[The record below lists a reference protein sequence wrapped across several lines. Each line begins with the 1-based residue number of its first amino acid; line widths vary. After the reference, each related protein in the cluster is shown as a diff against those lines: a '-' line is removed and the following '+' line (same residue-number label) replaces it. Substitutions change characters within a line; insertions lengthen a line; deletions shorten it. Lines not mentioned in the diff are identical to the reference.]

1 MSRSLGSRIAG
12 ALSRAGSAAARA
24 LSSNTARSIYRTLG
38 NTAVRAVSSEL
49 GQRAIGGLVEG
60 AVNSAVSGEPLGDS
74 LKKAVILNVVGIHAP
89 PIDPLNPAEGTMQ
102 RQIQAIGAREVEDVR
117 AIAHIE
123 EAEKKIHEELRK
135 ITELQKIET
144 ERDKLDERAV
154 ETVTSAVTASQKLI
168 GMERQQLQRL
178 SRALALEDSLRA
190 EDDKKLIACM
200 RHNFGALAA
209 NVEAERNALIEEAVE
224 QSIDIGGEIAEH
236 AAASVPF
243 VGESIA
249 TGMATARGA
258 MQVYKLG
265 KTISQLTGMHTAH
278 MELPTIHQGAL
289 EVAHTHPDPT
299 SDAALAQVVSSRL
312 DHVREIENEW
322 IHVDTQI
329 AKASNE
335 ISKDIKKKMCEH
347 LCKKADGRTEN
358 PHHLQLAAA
367 TATRVNSAAQPTI
380 QILTSAWDS
389 DAVLIFYV
397 VGPYHAGDAFVLC
410 VDLSLDLVL
419 FEDSRPP
426 THPHRTSHRGNARMH
441 PAIIADFFRMVASHP
456 EVDAFHA
463 RRIGWSATEPPIRV
477 QAIPYSASYWV
488 MRRNAQRLASDATL
502 QRMLLKGPR
511 SMQRVSL
518 LNALQHGA
526 VILTRT
532 RRTPLP
538 PTFGR

>member
-12 ALSRAGSAAARA
+12 ALSRAGSAAAKA
-24 LSSNTARSIYRTLG
+24 LSSNTARTLYRTLG
-38 NTAVRAVSSEL
+38 NTANRVVNSEL
-49 GQRAIGGLVEG
+49 GQRAISGLVEG
-60 AVNSAVSGEPLGDS
+60 AVNSAVTGDPLGDS
-74 LKKAVILNVVGIHAP
+74 LKKAVILNVAGVHAP
-89 PIDPLNPAEGTMQ
+89 PIDPLNPAEGALQ
-102 RQIQAIGAREVEDVR
+102 RQLQAIDAREVADSK
-117 AIAHIE
+117 AIMTIAGVERVIGS
-123 EAEKKIHEELRK
+123 
-135 ITELQKIET
+135 ELQKISEL
-144 ERDKLDERAV
+144 EKIESRRDELDERAV
-154 ETVTSAVTASQKLI
+154 ETVTSVVAASQKLI
-168 GMERQQLQRL
+168 EMERKQLQRL
-178 SRALALEDSLRA
+178 SKALTLEDSLRT
-190 EDDKKLIACM
+190 EDDRKLIACM
-200 RHNFGALAA
+200 KHNFSALAA
-209 NVEAERNALIEEAVE
+209 NVESERKALIEEAVE

-278 MELPTIHQGAL
+278 MELPAIHQGAL
-289 EVAHTHPDPT
+289 EVAHAHPEPT
-299 SDAALAQVVSSRL
+299 SDAALAQVISSRL
-312 DHVREIENEW
+312 AHVHEIEKEW
-322 IHVDTQI
+322 THVDTHI
-329 AKASNE
+329 AKATDE
-335 ISKDIKKKMCEH
+335 VSKDIKKKMCDH

-358 PHHLQLAAA
+358 SHHLQLAAA
-367 TATRVNSAAQPTI
+367 TATRVSSNAQPTI

-397 VGPYHAGDAFVLC
+397 VGPYHTGDAFVLC
-410 VDLSLDLVL
+410 VDLALDLVL

-426 THPHRTSHRGNARMH
+426 THPHRISHRGNARAH
-441 PAIIADFFRMVASHP
+441 PAIIADFFRMVAGHP

-463 RRIGWSATEPPIRV
+463 RRIGWSVTEAPIRV
-477 QAIPYSASYWV
+477 QAIPYSASFSV

-526 VILTRT
+526 VVLTRT

-538 PTFGR
+538 PTYGR